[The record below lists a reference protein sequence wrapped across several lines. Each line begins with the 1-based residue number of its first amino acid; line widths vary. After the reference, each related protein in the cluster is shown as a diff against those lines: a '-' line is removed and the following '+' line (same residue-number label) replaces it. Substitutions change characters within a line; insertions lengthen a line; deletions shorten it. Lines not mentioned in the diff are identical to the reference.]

1 MFSKEKWH
9 CSDAFSRTAPIGFS
23 HSGFPDFTLNVYYVY
38 QFSDLQIQLTTSPKP
53 KPDDPDS
60 VAFGHCF
67 SDHMMEVS
75 WSASSGWGKPQISPV
90 HNLNLHPG
98 AKCFHYATEVNTF
111 SFSRILLF
119 KGSTRFITSL
129 HPPMS
134 KSNYGSLLTI
144 KW

>member
-23 HSGFPDFTLNVYYVY
+23 HSGFSDFALNVYYVY

-98 AKCFHYATEVNTF
+98 AKCFHYATEVKYF
-111 SFSRILLF
+111 LF
-119 KGSTRFITSL
+119 FLEFFFLREALVSL
-129 HPPMS
+129 PVFYHPCQ
-134 KSNYGSLLTI
+134 KATTVVY
-144 KW
+144 

>member
-23 HSGFPDFTLNVYYVY
+23 HSGFSDFALNVYYVY

-90 HNLNLHPG
+90 HNLSLHPG

-134 KSNYGSLLTI
+134 KSNYGSLLMI

>member
-1 MFSKEKWH
+1 MKNDPVVMFHWP
-9 CSDAFSRTAPIGFS
+9 DAFIRTPHTGFS
-23 HSGFPDFTLNVYYVY
+23 HSGFPNFALNVYYVY
-38 QFSDLQIQLTTSPKP
+38 QFSDLQIQLTTTPKP

-90 HNLNLHPG
+90 HNLSLHPG

-111 SFSRILLF
+111 FLFLQILLF
-119 KGSTRFITSL
+119 KGSTPFITSL
-129 HPPMS
+129 HSPMS
-134 KSNYGSLLTI
+134 RSN
-144 KW
+144 